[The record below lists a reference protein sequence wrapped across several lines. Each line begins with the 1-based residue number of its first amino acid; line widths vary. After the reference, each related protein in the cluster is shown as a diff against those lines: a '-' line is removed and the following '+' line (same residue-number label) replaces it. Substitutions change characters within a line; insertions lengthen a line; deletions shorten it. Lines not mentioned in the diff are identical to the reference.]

1 MEESLTEPV
10 CSKIWLETHGMV
22 KYSISFVLAVLV
34 LGLLIGAVAGSL
46 LERIFGLGFLNLG
59 LFTDPVTLIR
69 DFYVITKL
77 EIQLTSGGLLG
88 FVIAAYVLYR
98 NAR

>member
-1 MEESLTEPV
+1 
-10 CSKIWLETHGMV
+10 MV

-46 LERIFGLGFLNLG
+46 MERIFGLGFLNLG
-59 LFTDPVTLIR
+59 LFTDPVTVIE
-69 DFYVITKL
+69 DFYVVTKL

-88 FVIAAYVLYR
+88 FVIAAYMLYR